1 MVHHKNK
8 PKVLDNKKMKNT
20 HNTLSEIVIHIQQEW
35 EVQRGGEG
43 VRRIFYATIFTPKP
57 QIAVAP

>member
-20 HNTLSEIVIHIQQEW
+20 HNTLSEIVIHIQQKW
-35 EVQRGGEG
+35 EVQRGGDG
-43 VRRIFYATIFTPKP
+43 VREEFSMPLF
-57 QIAVAP
+57 AP